1 MPPFIQS
8 LLRPEAHDHPVGRL
22 ELLQTH
28 ISWVI
33 LAGDFAY
40 KIKKP
45 VDFGFVNFVTLESR
59 RELCLEEVRLNR
71 RLAADLYLRVKPVY
85 GPPERASFI
94 GSGEPIDYA
103 VQMRRFPQEDL
114 LPAVLERGQ
123 LTGAHWDAC
132 ADTLAAF
139 HEHAAVATEDVPF
152 GSPETVWRPVA
163 ENIKVLESV
172 PAVEGRLREL
182 KQWATAEF
190 DRLKEV
196 FQQRK
201 QAGRVRECHG
211 DLHLGNMLL
220 AVDRI
225 EAFDCLEFNPSLR
238 WTDVICEMAFLA
250 MDLVVRGQ
258 PGFAFRVLNRW
269 LEQTG
274 DYVGLATWRW
284 YFCYRATVR
293 AKVAALRSAQPERTP
308 ADAAADH
315 EELERYLTLAESV
328 TRWPP
333 RALIL
338 THGVSGSGKSHVA
351 AALCEHL
358 GAIRLRSDVERKRL
372 FGKWGPAS
380 EEPRQ
385 RMRQEAQASHPRQG
399 FRSEQ
404 NLPTLAG
411 DMYDS
416 KVTEKVYQEV
426 LTDLATT
433 VVEAGFPVIVDATFL
448 SHDLRRRFQE
458 LSHRLG
464 VPFVILEFEIAP
476 EVARSRI
483 VLRQQAGKDPSDAS
497 LAILE
502 QQLASDEPLTD
513 EERERAVVVPQEAR
527 DYEKLAQSVREKLA
541 AAPYS

>member
-8 LLRPEAHDHPVGRL
+8 LLRPEAYDHPVGRL
-22 ELLQTH
+22 EMLQTH

-59 RELCLEEVRLNR
+59 RELCHEEVRLNR
-71 RLAADLYLRVKPVY
+71 RLAADLYLGVKPVY

-103 VQMRRFPQEDL
+103 VQMRRFPQDDL
-114 LPAVLERGQ
+114 LPAALERGE
-123 LTGAHWDAC
+123 LTGAHWDEC

-139 HEHAAVATEDVPF
+139 HEHAAVATEDVPY
-152 GSPETVWRPVA
+152 GSADAVWRPVA
-163 ENIKVLESV
+163 ENFKILESV
-172 PAVEGRLREL
+172 PAVAARLSAL

-190 DRLKEV
+190 ERLQDL

-201 QAGRVRECHG
+201 QAGKVRECHG

-250 MDLVVRGQ
+250 MDLVARGQ

-269 LEQTG
+269 LEQSG
-274 DYVGLATWRW
+274 DYRGLATWRW
-284 YFCYRATVR
+284 YFCYRAMVR
-293 AKVAALRSAQPERTP
+293 AKVAALRSAQPERTST
-308 ADAAADH
+308 DAAADN
-315 EELERYLTLAESV
+315 EEFERYLTLAEGV
-328 TRWPP
+328 IKCPP

-338 THGVSGSGKSHVA
+338 THGVSGSGKSHVTT
-351 AALCEHL
+351 ALCEHL

-372 FGKWGPAS
+372 FGAWGAS
-380 EEPRQ
+380 KTPV
-385 RMRQEAQASHPRQG
+385 
-399 FRSEQ
+399 
-404 NLPTLAG
+404 LAG
-411 DMYDS
+411 DMYGS
-416 KVTEKVYQEV
+416 NVTEKVYREV
-426 LTDLATT
+426 LAKQAMA
-433 VVEAGFPVIVDATFL
+433 VIEAGFSVILDATFL
-448 SHDLRRRFQE
+448 SHKGRRLFQQ
-458 LSHRLG
+458 LSRQLE

-483 VLRQQAGKDPSDAS
+483 MQRQQAGKDPSDAT

-513 EERERAVVVPQEAR
+513 EERERAVVVPPESR
-527 DYEKLAQSVREKLA
+527 DFETLAERVREKMPA
-541 AAPYS
+541 AWP